1 MIDEASTDEE
11 KKYLKTKSL
20 IQNLFYMMC
29 NGVETYE
36 EAVLAVDL
44 HRKAYSDTTIT
55 YGPDEATFKNACSGS
70 SAANVEFR
78 YIILSRILAEVKKE
92 TLTDINFNDEFKLET
107 A

>member
-1 MIDEASTDEE
+1 
-11 KKYLKTKSL
+11 
-20 IQNLFYMMC
+20 MMC

-44 HRKAYSDTTIT
+44 HRKAYSDTTIKHT
-55 YGPDEATFKNACSGS
+55 LMKQHSKMLALVQCC
-70 SAANVEFR
+70 NVEFR